1 MHQELHNNSTTVPS
15 ADAERRCTRFSWWF
29 FFRGGGVDHLP
40 PFKDNVTVAEDFHC
54 CTQLCRRRARK
65 CAVAAQSS
73 DNCGNSAHF
82 SLFSSL
88 PPGLPCFPL
97 LLTSP
102 PPPACS
108 EAVIAS
114 NGFLLQ
120 LPTLSLICHPCHRQL
135 EMWRFKIDR
144 GKTIPPDQCP
154 HNIHLHCIIRSPV
167 VWLWRWW
174 SRYHCPSSAPP
185 TTHVSRKT
193 FLTAIILHLHSSHH
207 QRYYSCQ

>member
-1 MHQELHNNSTTVPS
+1 M
-15 ADAERRCTRFSWWF
+15 
-29 FFRGGGVDHLP
+29 
-40 PFKDNVTVAEDFHC
+40 AEDFHC
-54 CTQLCRRRARK
+54 CTQLCKRRARK

-120 LPTLSLICHPCHRQL
+120 LPTLSLICHPLSSHRQMEIVAKL
-135 EMWRFKIDR
+135 SLQINVL
-144 GKTIPPDQCP
+144 I
-154 HNIHLHCIIRSPV
+154 IHLHCIIRSPV

-193 FLTAIILHLHSSHH
+193 FLTAIILHLQSSHH

>member
-1 MHQELHNNSTTVPS
+1 M
-15 ADAERRCTRFSWWF
+15 
-29 FFRGGGVDHLP
+29 
-40 PFKDNVTVAEDFHC
+40 AEDFHC

-88 PPGLPCFPL
+88 PPGPPCFPL

-120 LPTLSLICHPCHRQL
+120 LPTLSLICHPLSSHRQM

-144 GKTIPPDQCP
+144 GKTIPSDQCL
-154 HNIHLHCIIRSPV
+154 HNSSSLHHQKSGGLV
-167 VWLWRWW
+167 VAVVVTISL
-174 SRYHCPSSAPP
+174 SKLSSA
-185 TTHVSRKT
+185 HNSR
-193 FLTAIILHLHSSHH
+193 
-207 QRYYSCQ
+207 

>member
-1 MHQELHNNSTTVPS
+1 MHYIQLVV
-15 ADAERRCTRFSWWF
+15 
-29 FFRGGGVDHLP
+29 FFRGGVDHLP

-54 CTQLCRRRARK
+54 CTQLFRRRARK

-102 PPPACS
+102 PPACS

-120 LPTLSLICHPCHRQL
+120 LPTLSLICHPLSLFHARLTNGEKTKGDRFVPRRLHRPPPRIR
-135 EMWRFKIDR
+135 M
-144 GKTIPPDQCP
+144 GK
-154 HNIHLHCIIRSPV
+154 PV
-167 VWLWRWW
+167 N
-174 SRYHCPSSAPP
+174 
-185 TTHVSRKT
+185 
-193 FLTAIILHLHSSHH
+193 
-207 QRYYSCQ
+207 

>member
-1 MHQELHNNSTTVPS
+1 M
-15 ADAERRCTRFSWWF
+15 
-29 FFRGGGVDHLP
+29 
-40 PFKDNVTVAEDFHC
+40 AEDFHC

-88 PPGLPCFPL
+88 PPGPPCFPL
-97 LLTSP
+97 LLTSPP

-120 LPTLSLICHPCHRQL
+120 LPTLSLICHPLSSHRQM

-144 GKTIPPDQCP
+144 GKTIPSDQCL
-154 HNIHLHCIIRSPV
+154 HNSSSLHHQKSGGLV
-167 VWLWRWW
+167 VAVVVTISL
-174 SRYHCPSSAPP
+174 SKLSSA
-185 TTHVSRKT
+185 HNSR
-193 FLTAIILHLHSSHH
+193 
-207 QRYYSCQ
+207 

>member
-1 MHQELHNNSTTVPS
+1 M
-15 ADAERRCTRFSWWF
+15 
-29 FFRGGGVDHLP
+29 
-40 PFKDNVTVAEDFHC
+40 AEDFHC

-120 LPTLSLICHPCHRQL
+120 LPTLSLICHPLSSHRQL
-135 EMWRFKIDR
+135 EIVAKLFLQINVLIIFIFIASSEVRWSGCGGGGHDITVQAQLRPQLTLAAKLSS
-144 GKTIPPDQCP
+144 PP
-154 HNIHLHCIIRSPV
+154 SA
-167 VWLWRWW
+167 
-174 SRYHCPSSAPP
+174 SS
-185 TTHVSRKT
+185 
-193 FLTAIILHLHSSHH
+193 
-207 QRYYSCQ
+207 